1 MHIAMIAGEYPPR
14 WGGIGSVVFH
24 LAGHL
29 ASFGHEVTIIT
40 RSHNGI
46 APAQS
51 GVSIVEVPWLKLP
64 MKFTRSYAKN
74 ALKVLKRL
82 HQTEPFDVIHVHLPL
97 ASFTSK
103 EFKFM
108 EQNIAPVCCS
118 LHGSWL
124 GEKQGV
130 IRAAKAGESATW
142 LNPNDLAIRL
152 TAKWYSRYE
161 KAGLLNTS
169 ISVANSQS
177 TLKEFAEWY
186 APEKQY
192 NAKVIL
198 WGCDHKVFRPA
209 NMDDEEEQLA
219 HEKIRH
225 QYNCDDEKALSH
237 KSSTDTP
244 MLLAV
249 GRLVA
254 RKGYM
259 TLLRAMPNILAKHP
273 EAKLV
278 IIGRG
283 HMKRKLMKEAKKLS
297 ISDSVF
303 IESGMSF
310 DDLAQ
315 HFRSA
320 DLVVYPSYYE
330 GQGLIPLESMSSGT
344 PVVTVDMAPL
354 TEMVDDTVG
363 GLFESG
369 NSQDLAKTVNN
380 MLSDAQG
387 RSMKAEAGRKLVLS
401 KYTYEHNANDF
412 LQIYQSILNNHS
424 KSSLEK

>member
-29 ASFGHEVTIIT
+29 ASFGHQVTIIT

-82 HQTEPFDVIHVHLPL
+82 HQSEPFDVIHVHLPL

-186 APEKQY
+186 APGEQY

-237 KSSTDTP
+237 KTSTDTP

-273 EAKLV
+273 GAKLV

-283 HMKRKLMKEAKKLS
+283 HMKSKLMKEAKKLS
-297 ISDSVF
+297 ISESVF
-303 IESGMSF
+303 IKSGMSF

-369 NSQDLAKTVNN
+369 NSQDLANTVNN

-401 KYTYEHNANDF
+401 KYTYEHNVNDF
-412 LQIYQSILNNHS
+412 LDIYQSILNNHS
-424 KSSLEK
+424 KSS

>member
-29 ASFGHEVTIIT
+29 ASFGHQVTIIT

-82 HQTEPFDVIHVHLPL
+82 HQSEPFDVIHVHLPL

-186 APEKQY
+186 APGEQY

-237 KSSTDTP
+237 KANTDTP

-273 EAKLV
+273 GAKLV

-283 HMKRKLMKEAKKLS
+283 HMKSKLMKEAKKLA
-297 ISDSVF
+297 ISESVF
-303 IESGMSF
+303 IKSGMSF

-369 NSQDLAKTVNN
+369 NSQDLANTVNN

-401 KYTYEHNANDF
+401 KYTYEHNVNDF
-412 LQIYQSILNNHS
+412 LDIYQSILNNHS
-424 KSSLEK
+424 KSS

>member
-273 EAKLV
+273 DAKLV

-283 HMKRKLMKEAKKLS
+283 HMKSKLMKEAKKLS

-412 LQIYQSILNNHS
+412 LQIYQSILNNNS
-424 KSSLEK
+424 KSS

>member
-82 HQTEPFDVIHVHLPL
+82 HQAEPFDVIHVHLPL

-237 KSSTDTP
+237 KASTDTP

-273 EAKLV
+273 DAKLV

-283 HMKRKLMKEAKKLS
+283 HMKSKLMKEAKKLS

-303 IESGMSF
+303 VESGMSF

-387 RSMKAEAGRKLVLS
+387 RSIKAEAGRKLVLS

-424 KSSLEK
+424 KSS

>member
-273 EAKLV
+273 DAKLV

-283 HMKRKLMKEAKKLS
+283 HMKSKLMKEAKKLS

-424 KSSLEK
+424 KSS

>member
-29 ASFGHEVTIIT
+29 ASFGHQVTIIT
-40 RSHNGI
+40 RSHSGI
-46 APAQS
+46 APVQS
-51 GVSIVEVPWLKLP
+51 GVSIVEVPWIKLP

-82 HQTEPFDVIHVHLPL
+82 HQSEPFDVIHVHLPL
-97 ASFTSK
+97 ASFKSK

-186 APEKQY
+186 APDKQY

-237 KSSTDTP
+237 KASTDTP

-273 EAKLV
+273 GAKLV

-283 HMKRKLMKEAKKLS
+283 HMKSKLMKEAKKLS
-297 ISDSVF
+297 INDSVF
-303 IESGMSF
+303 IKSGMSF

-344 PVVTVDMAPL
+344 PVVTVNMAPL

-369 NSQDLAKTVNN
+369 NSQDLAKAVNN
-380 MLSDAQG
+380 ILSDSQS
-387 RSMKAEAGRKLVLS
+387 RTLKSEAGRKLVLS

-412 LQIYQSILNNHS
+412 LDIYQSII
-424 KSSLEK
+424 KQD

>member
-82 HQTEPFDVIHVHLPL
+82 HQAEPFDVIHVHLPL

-237 KSSTDTP
+237 KASTDTP

-424 KSSLEK
+424 KSS

>member
-1 MHIAMIAGEYPPR
+1 MHIAMVAGEYPPR

-29 ASFGHEVTIIT
+29 ASFGHHVTVIT
-40 RSHNGI
+40 RSHEGR

-51 GVSIVEVPWLKLP
+51 GVTVVEVPWLKLP
-64 MKFTRSYAKN
+64 MTFTRSYAKN
-74 ALKVLKRL
+74 ALKVMKRL
-82 HQTEPFDVIHVHLPL
+82 HQQEPFDVIHILLPL
-97 ASFTSK
+97 ASFTAK
-103 EFKFM
+103 EFQFM

-118 LHGSWL
+118 LNGSWL
-124 GEKQGV
+124 GEKEG
-130 IRAAKAGESATW
+130 ILRAAKAGESAIW

-169 ISVANSQS
+169 ISVAISES
-177 TLKEFAEWY
+177 TLDEFAQWY
-186 APEKQY
+186 APNMQY
-192 NAKVIL
+192 NAKVML

-209 NMDDEEEQLA
+209 NIDDEEEQLQ
-219 HEKIRH
+219 HELIRH
-225 QYNCDDEKALSH
+225 QYDCGDEKALSH
-237 KSSTDTP
+237 DASTDTP

-259 TLLRAMPNILAKHP
+259 TLLRAMPEILTKHP
-273 EAKLV
+273 GAKLV

-283 HMKRKLMKEAKKLS
+283 HMKRKLLKVAKKLS

-303 IESGMSF
+303 INSGMSF

-320 DLVVYPSYYE
+320 DLVIYPSYYE

-344 PVVTVDMAPL
+344 PIVTVDMPPL
-354 TEMVDDTVG
+354 TEMVDTSVG
-363 GLFESG
+363 RLFEMG
-369 NSQDLAKTVNN
+369 NSIDLAKTVNDLLDDSSARVS
-380 MLSDAQG
+380 MASKG
-387 RSMKAEAGRKLVLS
+387 RELVLS
-401 KYTYEHNANDF
+401 KYTYEQNANDF
-412 LQIYQSILNNHS
+412 IAIYESIIQ
-424 KSSLEK
+424 